1 MNIFGKPL
9 RAGVVAIATLIA
21 AACGSNTGGATS
33 AASSAPVT
41 ITFSTYAFQPQT
53 VAATRKIVD
62 DWNKA
67 HPNITVQLVQVDP
80 NSVHDKL
87 VTQFQGNTA
96 PDVIHDEAAD
106 LAGFAKQGFL
116 ADMSPMISSNLKGDV
131 SKGIWDSV
139 TFNNKIVAAPTLL
152 QTYNVFAN
160 KTALSGAG
168 VTAPT
173 IDKPWT
179 WDQFGAASKQLS
191 TGGKYGVGWGLKSP
205 TATIMSMALNYNG
218 KYFYD
223 ESGKTVVK
231 FGTPEQQVVRRIHDL
246 AYTEKSLDPVSL
258 TQSGADVI
266 PAFFAGKYAMIVGGN
281 YIRQNMVEQAPAGF
295 QWEMLPLLKGDSQAQ
310 NANPQTL
317 SIAAQSQHKKEAMQ
331 FIEFF
336 ETGGNLASVALGDW
350 LAPATTSAGKAVV
363 SSSGGKNGW
372 DVTAAG
378 TAQLSLAPFQ
388 KLDNYPQWKS
398 QIATPAFQQY
408 LGDKIDLATLGQKLT
423 TGWTTVNGG

>member
-9 RAGVVAIATLIA
+9 RAGAVAIATLIA
-21 AACGSNTGGATS
+21 AACGSNTGGATP

>member
-9 RAGVVAIATLIA
+9 RAGAVAIATLIA
-21 AACGSNTGGATS
+21 AACGSNTGGATP

-179 WDQFGAASKQLS
+179 WDQFAAASKQLS